1 MTRRIAGIAVM
12 AIVAAVYVLRLDDTA
27 GLYKDDAYYIVLAR
41 ALADGQGYALINS
54 AATPLLPAFPP
65 GFALLLAPIVAVAPD
80 FPDNVVW
87 LKALSIAA
95 MFAAGWLTFRYLHA
109 YREIDRSRAAAIAL
123 LTTLTP
129 GFVFLATSTVM
140 SECAFTLVLMGS
152 AVALERAADARRA
165 SSSRVAIVVAAVATT
180 AAYLIRGSG
189 IALIGGGALFVLWK
203 RGWRVAAGFV
213 MVCGM
218 AYAPWYLYD
227 TAHRPAEGDRAAYG
241 GDVVRYYHSPLVS
254 RGEEPGISADI
265 VAGRIFTNF
274 VNVFG
279 RDVGAAVFPAGYRGP
294 EESGLEVFLL
304 AGATGLRAGSMGIGP
319 ALVTASAGITAFV
332 LIGAITLARRRLGAA
347 EFFCVAT
354 IGMLLLISSHQFR
367 YVLPIA
373 PFLIGYFVIGIETAV
388 SWLRA
393 GAGPSAFRIASGCL
407 LFFLVTE
414 HGRYIWM
421 KTNGP
426 APIWIE
432 DGREVRAVTDFV
444 DLHLPPGATAVST
457 NPGLL
462 YLMTGH
468 RALVYVDPGRRW
480 DRWKAA
486 GIRYA
491 VALNG
496 VPPPSPS
503 LGYRVL
509 YESPRVGLWVLDL
522 DPGSP

>member
-1 MTRRIAGIAVM
+1 MTRRVAGIAVI
-12 AIVAAVYVLRLDDTA
+12 AVVAAVYGLRLDDTA
-27 GLYKDDAYYIVLAR
+27 GLYKDDAYYIVLAK

-65 GFALLLAPIVAVAPD
+65 GFAMLLAPIVAAAPD
-80 FPDNVVW
+80 FPGNVTW
-87 LKALSIAA
+87 LKALSIVA
-95 MFAAGWLTFRYLHA
+95 MFATGWLTYRYLHA
-109 YREIDRSRAAAIAL
+109 YRDIDRSRAAAIAL

-140 SECAFTLVLMGS
+140 SECAFTLVLMGG
-152 AVALERAADARRA
+152 AVALERAAGSRRA
-165 SSSRVAIVVAAVATT
+165 SSSRLAIVVAAAAAT

-189 IALIGGGALFVLWK
+189 IAVIGGGALFLLWR
-203 RGWRVAAGFV
+203 RGWRAAAGFAL
-213 MVCGM
+213 VCGVS
-218 AYAPWYLYD
+218 YAPWYLYD
-227 TAHRPAEGDRAAYG
+227 TAHRPTEADRAAYG

-254 RGEEPGISADI
+254 RGEEPAISVEV

-274 VNVFG
+274 VNVVG
-279 RDVGAAVFPAGYRGP
+279 RDVGAAVFPAGYRGAD
-294 EESGLEVFLL
+294 ESGLEVFLL
-304 AGATGLRAGSMGIGP
+304 AGATGLRAGSMGIG
-319 ALVTASAGITAFV
+319 AAFVAGSAGISVFV
-332 LIGAITLARRRLGAA
+332 LIGAITMARRRVGAA
-347 EFFCVAT
+347 EFLCVAT

-373 PFLIGYFVIGIETAV
+373 PFLIGYFLIGIETVVA
-388 SWLRA
+388 WLRT

-421 KTNGP
+421 KTRGP

-444 DLHLPPGATAVST
+444 NRGIPAGATAVST

-462 YLMTGH
+462 YLMTGR
-468 RALVYVDPGRRW
+468 RALVYVDPGKRW
-480 DRWKAA
+480 EQWKAA

-522 DPGSP
+522 NPGSP